1 MLSLGLNNVEHGP
14 VLRSKECFDD
24 LTYAEACCSDIF
36 GQILSHIVT
45 FHHRIAVFPTLGSN
59 LVGELIITLRDSW
72 GRRSLL
78 PYPLSSTS
86 TNSLA
91 LSFPWRPDAHFRGRP
106 GQQGFCRKKH
116 QGLKQ

>member
-1 MLSLGLNNVEHGP
+1 MLSLELNNVEHGP

-59 LVGELIITLRDSW
+59 LVGEGLYETIEHARKTWSSCGIPSW
-72 GRRSLL
+72 SLH
-78 PYPLSSTS
+78 
-86 TNSLA
+86 LA
-91 LSFPWRPDAHFRGRP
+91 LFLD
-106 GQQGFCRKKH
+106 CRTH
-116 QGLKQ
+116 HNS